1 MTTLWGFLKANAS
14 HGTGSAS
21 CCRASRDLW
30 EERNLQRV
38 EVPIGQALGTS
49 SDQRN
54 WRALRPAI
62 PRARAARSSPSHL
75 QKHSDTSRPGKRE
88 KFPPCRAGISPL
100 WEWGQRKKKN
110 FWVQLLDP
118 LLERAQLEGQADPFS
133 PAFLQSWPLIY
144 AADMQTMCCYSAFT
158 YSACVCLLWTL
169 HLFSVLQSQHR
180 DDTLRTM

>member
-88 KFPPCRAGISPL
+88 KFPPCRARRSWDLPFVRVGS
-100 WEWGQRKKKN
+100 EEEKE
-110 FWVQLLDP
+110 LLSSVTWP
-118 LLERAQLEGQADPFS
+118 IAGEGSAWRSGWSLQPCVPAKLAINLCCWHANHVLL
-133 PAFLQSWPLIY
+133 
-144 AADMQTMCCYSAFT
+144 
-158 YSACVCLLWTL
+158 
-169 HLFSVLQSQHR
+169 
-180 DDTLRTM
+180 